1 MHVHLY
7 MFESETTSKTCF
19 LYAPPKFTGLETSQ
33 LGCGE
38 AFYLTFTFLCIRI
51 KLKGR
56 KESVEEGTERGSK
69 EKREVGWIGRLGLTC
84 AHCKDGF
91 LGGSDS
97 EEPSHDPGDLSS
109 ILGLGRSPRE
119 GNCYPLQ
126 YSSLEN
132 SMDRGVWQATVHG
145 VQRFGRNS
153 VTNTQTHTHNEELT
167 HWKRPWCWERLRARE
182 EGGDGDEMVG

>member
-56 KESVEEGTERGSK
+56 KESVEEGRKEQKEEARKKERWD
-69 EKREVGWIGRLGLTC
+69 ELG
-84 AHCKDGF
+84 D
-91 LGGSDS
+91 
-97 EEPSHDPGDLSS
+97 
-109 ILGLGRSPRE
+109 
-119 GNCYPLQ
+119 
-126 YSSLEN
+126 
-132 SMDRGVWQATVHG
+132 
-145 VQRFGRNS
+145 
-153 VTNTQTHTHNEELT
+153 
-167 HWKRPWCWERLRARE
+167 
-182 EGGDGDEMVG
+182 